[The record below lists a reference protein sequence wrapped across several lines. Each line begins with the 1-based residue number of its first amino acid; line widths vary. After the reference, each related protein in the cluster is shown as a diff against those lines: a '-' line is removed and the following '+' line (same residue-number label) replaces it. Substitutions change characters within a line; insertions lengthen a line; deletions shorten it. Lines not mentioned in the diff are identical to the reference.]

1 MTKAQLE
8 KIIQALV
15 ALRDSA
21 TDEQAVDAVALYP
34 TMKYDG
40 SLVKNGTRINWN
52 GKLKRAAVDLWDCE
66 ENNPDN
72 AVTLW
77 EDINSSGGYREI
89 PETITVGLAFAK
101 GECGWWNGKLYRSLI
116 DSNTHNPD
124 QYAAGWELVEE

>member
-21 TDEQAVDAVALYP
+21 TDEQAVDAAALYP

-40 SLVKNGTRINWN
+40 ALVSNGTRINWN
-52 GKLKRAAVDLWDCE
+52 GALKRAAVDLWDRE

-72 AVTLW
+72 APTLW
-77 EDINSSGGYREI
+77 EDINIAGGYREI

-116 DSNTHNPD
+116 DSNVWNPD

>member
-21 TDEQAVDAVALYP
+21 TDEQAVDAAVLYP

-40 SLVKNGTRINWN
+40 ALVQNGTRINWN
-52 GKLKRAAVDLWDCE
+52 GSLKRAAVNLWDRE

-72 AVTLW
+72 APTLW
-77 EDINSSGGYREI
+77 EEINISGGYREI
-89 PETITVGLAFAK
+89 PETITAGLAFAK
-101 GECGWWNGKLYRSLI
+101 DECGWWKGKLYRSLI
-116 DSNTHNPD
+116 DSNVWTPD

>member
-1 MTKAQLE
+1 MNKAQLE

-40 SLVKNGTRINWN
+40 ALVQNGTRINWN
-52 GKLKRAAVDLWDCE
+52 GALKRAAVDLWDRE

-72 AVTLW
+72 APTLW
-77 EDINSSGGYREI
+77 EDINISGGYREI
-89 PETITVGLAFAK
+89 PESITTGLAFSK

-116 DSNTHNPD
+116 DSNVWNPD